1 MEQNNRESNSVA
13 DGSFDLPT
21 KKTIN
26 FFPPLYRQRYSFV
39 NDLVNRHKP
48 KKVADLGCGN
58 ALLIQMI
65 KSHSCLELIVGVDIN
80 EDKIGSQRCKLSPFS
95 GDYLSP
101 RDLNLSIILY
111 HGSAVERDSRLRG
124 FDLVTCIELIEHL
137 DSQDLARFPKVV
149 FGYLSPAMVVISTPN
164 SDFNPLFPVVTLR
177 DSDHKFEWNRKQFQ
191 TWALGVASFYNY
203 SVEFTGVGEP
213 PEGAGNVGYCTQ
225 IGVFRKIG
233 APATPSCAAEQCGEH
248 VYKVVYSVSYP
259 SLQQKE
265 VRKLALANEV
275 SRQVQSIRQSYISG
289 LSVLQNGDRQG
300 PQMKGNG
307 LVAFSGPVFTE
318 LEKLNI
324 EKSPKPFCC
333 GNKLYVPLER
343 LLAYPK
349 VNRLCDDADAMRAL
363 LEGTVRLSRDGSAV
377 TIDLH
382 DDSQ

>member
-1 MEQNNRESNSVA
+1 M
-13 DGSFDLPT
+13 
-21 KKTIN
+21 
-26 FFPPLYRQRYSFV
+26 
-39 NDLVNRHKP
+39 
-48 KKVADLGCGN
+48 
-58 ALLIQMI
+58 
-65 KSHSCLELIVGVDIN
+65 
-80 EDKIGSQRCKLSPFS
+80 
-95 GDYLSP
+95 
-101 RDLNLSIILY
+101 
-111 HGSAVERDSRLRG
+111 
-124 FDLVTCIELIEHL
+124 
-137 DSQDLARFPKVV
+137 
-149 FGYLSPAMVVISTPN
+149 
-164 SDFNPLFPVVTLR
+164 
-177 DSDHKFEWNRKQFQ
+177 
-191 TWALGVASFYNY
+191 
-203 SVEFTGVGEP
+203 
-213 PEGAGNVGYCTQ
+213 
-225 IGVFRKIG
+225 
-233 APATPSCAAEQCGEH
+233 
-248 VYKVVYSVSYP
+248 SYP